1 MSVDTKYGE
10 AIFKQTQEVAE
21 MFKAA
26 MPKITTNKNG
36 YEIRTKVLE
45 MAQGNIWNDYHA
57 KFAGWEQ
64 TVKRD
69 QDTGEVTMNVQ
80 MPDVPGTDAVLEAA
94 EKFYD
99 FVNGKP
105 TK

>member
-45 MAQGNIWNDYHA
+45 MAQSNVWQDYHA
-57 KFAGWEQ
+57 KFAGYE
-64 TVKRD
+64 TSIKKDGDEVV
-69 QDTGEVTMNVQ
+69 TEVTM
-80 MPDVPGTDAVLEAA
+80 PKVPGAEAVLEAA
-94 EKFYD
+94 EKFYE
-99 FVNGKP
+99 FVNGKSN
-105 TK
+105 K

>member
-36 YEIRTKVLE
+36 YEIRTKVRE
-45 MAQGNIWNDYHA
+45 MAQNNVWQDYHA
-57 KFAGWEQ
+57 KFNGYE
-64 TVKRD
+64 TSIRKDGDEVVTK
-69 QDTGEVTMNVQ
+69 VTM
-80 MPDVPGTDAVLEAA
+80 PEVPGADAVLEAA
-94 EKFYD
+94 EKFYN

-105 TK
+105 NK

>member
-45 MAQGNIWNDYHA
+45 MAQNQAWQDYHA
-57 KFAGWEQ
+57 KFAGYE
-64 TVKRD
+64 TSITKD
-69 QDTGEVTMNVQ
+69 GDEVVTKVE
-80 MPDVPGTDAVLEAA
+80 MPTVPGADAVLEAA
-94 EKFYD
+94 EKFYE

-105 TK
+105 SK